1 MGAGNKP
8 PLASV
13 PPRRSLWIV
22 IYLAG
27 ALVISVIGALAA
39 PFMSP
44 ATLGLVL
51 VSCLSA
57 LGLLI
62 LLTQRRH
69 KRAYARW
76 RDVMPCYLSIQDRNL
91 TITDTNNLFLRD
103 FGERVGEHC
112 YKAYKDN
119 DAPCP
124 DCPVLRTF
132 KDGLVHS
139 GEETVKALDG
149 TVANVVV
156 TSAPLFNA
164 RGEVAA
170 VVEMST
176 NITEVKA
183 LREQLDKTRRDYKR
197 LFDSV
202 PCYICVLD
210 HDLLIQESNE
220 LYRWAFGDVDGQ
232 HCYEACKDRTTQC
245 PECLVQET
253 FKDGQIHSS
262 EEVKK
267 TRSGQ
272 KIDLVVY
279 SMPIRDDSGQIASVM
294 EVFTDIT
301 EVKKLQRQLTLM
313 GRAVAG
319 MAHRIKNILMGLEGG
334 IFVVNTGMESNDQ
347 AQIAEGWGMVER
359 NVKTVS
365 AIVKDLL
372 FCSKK
377 HRPKYQPDVCPQDIM
392 QHVHDLYV
400 QRVANDDIEL
410 CLDLSEPRICGTFD
424 PDGLHNLL
432 SNLVANA
439 IDACRFD
446 TSEKKTGFVIT
457 LRCRQE
463 EDGTTMFEVEDNGA
477 GIPEEHSG
485 KVFEEFFST
494 KGTEG
499 TGVGLLVVQKVA
511 EEHRGGVIFST
522 QAGKGTRFQVIVRPA
537 DRKMIV

>member
-1 MGAGNKP
+1 VGEERRQ

-22 IYLAG
+22 IYLTG
-27 ALVISVIGALAA
+27 AVVISVVGALAS
-39 PFMSP
+39 PFVSP
-44 ATLGLVL
+44 EALGLVL
-51 VSCLSA
+51 VLCLSA

-69 KRAYARW
+69 KQAYARW
-76 RDVMPCYLSIQDRNL
+76 RDVMPCYLSIQDKNL
-91 TITDTNNLFLRD
+91 KITDANNLFHRD
-103 FGERVGEHC
+103 FGDRVGEFC
-112 YKAYKDN
+112 YQAYKDN

-124 DCPVLRTF
+124 DCPVLQTF

-139 GEETVKALDG
+139 GEETVKARDG

-156 TSAPLFNA
+156 TSAPLFNN

-176 NITEVKA
+176 NVTRMKA
-183 LREQLDKTRRDYKR
+183 LQRELEESRRNYQR
-197 LFDSV
+197 LFESV

-210 HDLLIQESNE
+210 RDLRIRESNE
-220 LYRWAFGDVDGQ
+220 LYRWAFGDVDGR
-232 HCYEACKDRTTQC
+232 HCYQVCKGRKSEC
-245 PECLVQET
+245 PECLVQAT
-253 FKDGQIHSS
+253 FEDGQVHSS
-262 EEVKK
+262 EEVLK

-272 KIDLVVY
+272 KFDLVVY
-279 SMPIRDDSGQIASVM
+279 SMPIRNDHGEIASVM

-334 IFVVNTGMESNDQ
+334 IFVVNSGMEAGDQ
-347 AQIAEGWGMVER
+347 DQVAEGWEMVER

-377 HRPKYQPDVCPQDIM
+377 RLPKYRPDVCPQDVM
-392 QHVHDLYV
+392 QHVYDLYAR
-400 QRVANDDIEL
+400 RVANENIDL
-410 CLDLSEPRICGTFD
+410 RLQLSEPRVCGTFD

-446 TSEKKTGFVIT
+446 TSEKKAGFTIT

-463 EDGTTMFEVEDNGA
+463 DDGTTIFEVEDNGA
-477 GIPEEHSG
+477 GIPDEHSG

-511 EEHRGGVIFST
+511 EEHRGGVTFSSR
-522 QAGKGTRFQVIVRPA
+522 AGQGTRFQVTVRPA
-537 DRKMIV
+537 NRKMIV

>member
-1 MGAGNKP
+1 MGEEKKQQLG
-8 PLASV
+8 SV
-13 PPRRSLWIV
+13 PPRRSLWTV

-27 ALVISVIGALAA
+27 AVVISAIGALTA
-39 PFMSP
+39 PFVSP
-44 ATLGLVL
+44 AVLAVVL

-69 KRAYARW
+69 KLAYARW
-76 RDVMPCYLSIQDRNL
+76 RDVMPCYLSIQDKNL
-91 TITDTNNLFLRD
+91 RITDTNNLFRRD
-103 FGERVGEHC
+103 FGERIGEYC
-112 YKAYKDN
+112 YQAYKEN

-139 GEETVKALDG
+139 GEETVKAQDG

-156 TSAPLFNA
+156 TSAPLFNN

-176 NITEVKA
+176 NVTEMKA
-183 LREQLDKTRRDYKR
+183 LQRELEESRRNYQR
-197 LFDSV
+197 LFESV

-210 HDLLIQESNE
+210 RDLRIRESNE
-220 LYRWAFGDVDGQ
+220 LYRWAFGNVEGR
-232 HCYEACKDRTTQC
+232 HCYEACKGRKSEC
-245 PECLVQET
+245 PECLVQAT
-253 FKDGQIHSS
+253 FADGQVHSS
-262 EEVKK
+262 EETLK
-267 TRSGQ
+267 TRGGQ
-272 KIDLVVY
+272 RFNLVVY
-279 SMPIRDDSGQIASVM
+279 SMPIRNDRGEITSVM

-301 EVKKLQRQLTLM
+301 DVKTLQRQLTLM

-334 IFVVNTGMESNDQ
+334 IFVVNSGMESNDRD
-347 AQIAEGWGMVER
+347 QITEGWEMVER

-377 HRPKYQPDVCPQDIM
+377 RLPMYQPDVCPQDVM
-392 QHVHDLYV
+392 
-400 QRVANDDIEL
+400 QRVHELYARRIADDDIDLRLE
-410 CLDLSEPRICGTFD
+410 LSEPRVCGTFD

-446 TSEKKTGFVIT
+446 TSGKKTGFTIT

-463 EDGTTMFEVEDNGA
+463 DDGTTVFEVEDNGA
-477 GIPEEHSG
+477 GIPDEHSG

-511 EEHRGGVIFST
+511 EEHRGGVTFSSRPG
-522 QAGKGTRFQVIVRPA
+522 AGTRFQVTVRPA
-537 DRKMIV
+537 NRKMIV